1 MKYSLYITLI
11 ALAALGVRAEQQYCD
26 GAEKNPTGAQ
36 MTDPFAVYQSPRF
49 DFPKRCKPPMAKSR
63 PVLRERS

>member
-36 MTDPFAVYQSPRF
+36 MTDPFAAYRSAGLT
-49 DFPKRCKPPMAKSR
+49 FPNGVS
-63 PVLRERS
+63 LRLANHLFPA

>member
-36 MTDPFAVYQSPRF
+36 MTDPFAVYQSAGLT
-49 DFPKRCKPPMAKSR
+49 FPNGVS
-63 PVLRERS
+63 LRWRSLAPS